1 MDVWE
6 EIAQSP
12 EGGCHRLV
20 SEYGKRLYAAAV
32 MLCKDESAAEDLF
45 FRTLERAVRKISKFS
60 PAGSFYGWLY
70 TIMLN
75 FRRMDLRKKR
85 ELPESEEFFAQ
96 RMTDESVFVDKMI
109 EKLDATVL
117 REAVASLS
125 EGHRKMLLLRY
136 FEDFSVAEIAGILE
150 IPEGTVMSRLYNA
163 RKSLKKILEKFYS
176 INEGG

>member
-1 MDVWE
+1 M
-6 EIAQSP
+6 
-12 EGGCHRLV
+12 
-20 SEYGKRLYAAAV
+20 
-32 MLCKDESAAEDLF
+32 
-45 FRTLERAVRKISKFS
+45 
-60 PAGSFYGWLY
+60 
-70 TIMLN
+70 
-75 FRRMDLRKKR
+75 
-85 ELPESEEFFAQ
+85 PESEEFFAQ

-163 RKSLKKILEKFYS
+163 RKALKKILEKFYS